1 MIKSQSQN
9 PVKKKSSQ
17 SIKKLLQKK
26 WLNVILALILTGLGA
41 ALTGILFKTGIHALE
56 NYRSNLLRYIPR
68 WIVLPILG
76 ALGGLIAGS
85 LIQNF
90 APAAKGAGV
99 SHIIAFL
106 RHKPV
111 PMGLRVGIIKL
122 FAGIIAIGSG
132 FPLGPEG
139 PAVQMG
145 GSVAWKM
152 AKWLKA
158 PISFRRVIVAA
169 GGGAGIAAIFSAP
182 I

>member
-9 PVKKKSSQ
+9 PVKKKPSQ
-17 SIKKLLQKK
+17 SIKKLLQRK

-56 NYRSNLLRYIPR
+56 DYRSNLLTYMPR

-76 ALGGLIAGS
+76 ALGGLISGS

-111 PMGLRVGIIKL
+111 PMGV
-122 FAGIIAIGSG
+122 
-132 FPLGPEG
+132 
-139 PAVQMG
+139 
-145 GSVAWKM
+145 
-152 AKWLKA
+152 
-158 PISFRRVIVAA
+158 
-169 GGGAGIAAIFSAP
+169 
-182 I
+182 